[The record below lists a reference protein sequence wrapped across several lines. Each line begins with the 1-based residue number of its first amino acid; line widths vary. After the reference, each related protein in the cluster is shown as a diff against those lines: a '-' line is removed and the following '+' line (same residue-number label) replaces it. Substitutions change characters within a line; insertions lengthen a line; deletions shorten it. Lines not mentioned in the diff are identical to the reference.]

1 MALLN
6 CAIQSNLYAFI
17 ITIITT
23 PTTPHTNTTASTIPL
38 LLLYRLTVGWVWE
51 VVVQD
56 AFEMLGDTEHL
67 QSYQAVLVEL
77 TFALTLLL
85 IVLAVHMYVRDWASD
100 AEEDQRT
107 LEANSSSS
115 SSNTTNTGS
124 SNNITTAKS
133 KTHTA
138 SSNSNTQGV
147 SRNNTGT
154 GDLSTISV

>member
-6 CAIQSNLYAFI
+6 CAIQSNLSAFI

-23 PTTPHTNTTASTIPL
+23 PTTTNTNTTASTIPL
-38 LLLYRLTVGWVWE
+38 LLQYRLTVGWVWE

-124 SNNITTAKS
+124 SNNTTTAKS

>member
-1 MALLN
+1 M
-6 CAIQSNLYAFI
+6 
-17 ITIITT
+17 
-23 PTTPHTNTTASTIPL
+23 
-38 LLLYRLTVGWVWE
+38 
-51 VVVQD
+51 QD

-124 SNNITTAKS
+124 SN
-133 KTHTA
+133 
-138 SSNSNTQGV
+138 SNTQGV